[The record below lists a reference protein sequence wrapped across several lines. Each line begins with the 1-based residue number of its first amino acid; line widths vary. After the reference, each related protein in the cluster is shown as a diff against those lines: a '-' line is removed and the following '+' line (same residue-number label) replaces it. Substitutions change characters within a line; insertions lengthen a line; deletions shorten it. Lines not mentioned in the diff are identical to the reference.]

1 MQLKIAKAV
10 APANAKFYN
19 VPLST
24 RIFHFI
30 DQLLCKSGTL
40 TQPALK

>member
-10 APANAKFYN
+10 APAHVKFDN

-24 RIFHFI
+24 IYGIFHFNGPRSV
-30 DQLLCKSGTL
+30 KVEH
-40 TQPALK
+40 